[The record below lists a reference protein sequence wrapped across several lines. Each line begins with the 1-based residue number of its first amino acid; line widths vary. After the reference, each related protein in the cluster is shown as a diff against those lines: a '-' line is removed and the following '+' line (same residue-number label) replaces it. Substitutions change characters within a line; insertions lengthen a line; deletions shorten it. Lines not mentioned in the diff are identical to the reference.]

1 MLEEAPA
8 DEARAA
14 LDRALLGAIRAR
26 LDAGF
31 GDRLDG
37 EAIALR
43 TLLAGA
49 ADAEAAAFRA
59 LRGRIEAAG
68 VPVAVC
74 GARASILAADRFG
87 LNVRITEDADAALA
101 TAGTSGLAVLDLDAP
116 RPWWGRLL
124 ARPDLRVIAALPD
137 DRRARPQALVVSTRK
152 SGPTGED
159 RSFWV
164 TDAAW
169 PDSRIVDTLS
179 QAGLAA
185 EPLAA
190 RGGLKLFTLAGY
202 VQADDGRLIDAP
214 GALSGVIGAA
224 PVF

>member
-14 LDRALLGAIRAR
+14 LDQALLNAIRAR
-26 LDAGF
+26 LEAGF
-31 GDRLDG
+31 GERPDG
-37 EAIALR
+37 DAIALR
-43 TLLAGA
+43 PLLAGVPA
-49 ADAEAAAFRA
+49 TEAAAFRA

-68 VPVAVC
+68 ALVVVC
-74 GARASILAADRFG
+74 GARASLLAADRFG
-87 LNVRITEDADAALA
+87 LNLRTVDDPDAALA
-101 TAGTSGLAVLDLDAP
+101 AAAGGGSAVLDVDAA
-116 RPWWGRLL
+116 RPWWGRML
-124 ARPDLRVIAALPD
+124 ARPELSVAAALPD
-137 DRRARPQALVVSTRK
+137 DRRARPQALVVSTRT
-152 SGPTGED
+152 SGPTGDD

-169 PDSRIVDTLS
+169 PDSRIVQTLS

>member
-14 LDRALLGAIRAR
+14 LDRALLTAIRAR
-26 LDAGF
+26 LEAGF
-31 GDRLDG
+31 GERPDG
-37 EAIALR
+37 DAIALR
-43 TLLAGA
+43 TLLA
-49 ADAEAAAFRA
+49 DATPNEAAAFRA
-59 LRGRIEAAG
+59 LRGRIEAASA
-68 VPVAVC
+68 PVLVC

-87 LNVRITEDADAALA
+87 LNCRTMEGFDAALA
-101 TAGTSGLAVLDLDAP
+101 AAATDGLAVLDIDAA
-116 RPWWGRLL
+116 RPWWGRML
-124 ARPDLRVIAALPD
+124 ARPELSIISALPD
-137 DRRARPQALVVSTRK
+137 DRRARPQALVVSARR
-152 SGPTGED
+152 SGPTGDD

-164 TDAAW
+164 TDAVW
-169 PDSRIVDTLS
+169 PDSRIVQALGE
-179 QAGLAA
+179 AGLAA

-214 GALSGVIGAA
+214 GALNGVIGAA